1 MPKNPPQF
9 KCSKC
14 NTSYLKWTGK
24 CEICNSWNTISE
36 TKETFEIIESNN
48 YGMKKGKIIPFNHF
62 SRIEKKNNKIKSNV
76 SEFDRVMGGGI
87 VNGSATIIS
96 GDPGIGKS
104 TLLLQIASKIS
115 KNSLKIIYISGEE
128 SESQIS
134 LRAERLNC
142 LNDNVLIS
150 SSNNLRSII
159 TSLEEQ
165 KPNLV
170 IIDSIQTMWIDSIDS
185 SPGTV
190 SQVRSSVLE
199 ITNYAKKNNVSVI
212 LVGHITKDGQ
222 IAGPKLVEHMV
233 DTVLY
238 FEGEK
243 SFNYRILRSIKN
255 RFGPTDEIGVFEMSN
270 FGLLEI
276 KNPSEIF
283 LSERKTEMPG
293 SVVFATIEGTRPL
306 LVEIQALVVKSSFA
320 SSRRSIVGW
329 DHARLSMVLAILE
342 ARCNINLSSYDVYL
356 NVAGGIKI
364 TEPAADL
371 AVVAALIS
379 SFKSKKIEPDTV
391 IFGELSLSG
400 MIRSV
405 PQVNVRLNEII
416 KLGFKKAI
424 IPSLE
429 KNLKKNNLELLE
441 FKNLISFV
449 ESFLYHN

>member
-1 MPKNPPQF
+1 MAKNPPQF

-24 CEICNSWNTISE
+24 CEVCNNWNTISE

-48 YGMKKGKIIPFNHF
+48 YGMKKGKIIPFKNF
-62 SRIEKKNNKIKSNV
+62 SKIEKETDRMRSKI

-87 VNGSATIIS
+87 VSGSATIIS

-104 TLLLQIASKIS
+104 TLLLQIASKVS
-115 KNSLKIIYISGEE
+115 KNNLKIIYISGEE

-134 LRAERLNC
+134 LRAERLGC

-159 TSLEEQ
+159 TSLEDQ

-270 FGLLEI
+270 LGLLEI

-306 LVEIQALVVKSSFA
+306 LVEIQALVVKSSFG

-329 DHARLSMVLAILE
+329 DNARLSMVLAVLE

-379 SFKSKKIEPDTV
+379 SFKSKKIELDTV

-405 PQVNVRLNEII
+405 PQVNVRYNEIL

-424 IPSLE
+424 VPLQE
-429 KNLKKNNLELLE
+429 KNFKKNNLKLIE

-449 ESFLYHN
+449 KSFLDHD

>member
-1 MPKNPPQF
+1 MAKNPPQF

-24 CEICNSWNTISE
+24 CEVCNNWNTISE

-48 YGMKKGKIIPFNHF
+48 YGMKKGKIIPFKNF
-62 SRIEKKNNKIKSNV
+62 SKIEKETDRMRSKI

-87 VNGSATIIS
+87 VSGSATIIS

-104 TLLLQIASKIS
+104 TLLLQIASKVS
-115 KNSLKIIYISGEE
+115 KNNLKIIYISGEE

-134 LRAERLNC
+134 LRAERLGC

-159 TSLEEQ
+159 TSLEDQ

-270 FGLLEI
+270 LGLLEI

-306 LVEIQALVVKSSFA
+306 LVEIQALVVKSSFG

-329 DHARLSMVLAILE
+329 DNARLSMVLAVLE

-379 SFKSKKIEPDTV
+379 IKPKK
-391 IFGELSLSG
+391 
-400 MIRSV
+400 
-405 PQVNVRLNEII
+405 
-416 KLGFKKAI
+416 
-424 IPSLE
+424 
-429 KNLKKNNLELLE
+429 
-441 FKNLISFV
+441 
-449 ESFLYHN
+449 